1 MKFLA
6 VLTVAIGL
14 FCFAA
19 AVTLSGYSDTFCG
32 TLTPATSNFTN
43 PLVVPLNT
51 CYTRSGVSN
60 SLMYT
65 SCGGGKTVLSLYSD
79 KVCSGASFRSSLTY
93 NADVCEADSAVGV
106 MSSRYTCAPASSVNV
121 ALAAVAAAAVLLFVQ

>member
-43 PLVVPLNT
+43 PLVVPLKT

-65 SCGGGKTVLSLYSD
+65 SCGGGKTVVSLYSD

-93 NADVCEADSAVGV
+93 NTDVCEAVGG